1 MRTVSYFFF
10 FAKLLRSKP
19 KHTSR
24 EKRGRKRGRSIVV
37 YNREG
42 VSEGVAS
49 WFTIA
54 LAEIRTKR
62 ILKEKADSTQSIIEK
77 EHLKSISN
85 NFVFAIHAKPTL

>member
-1 MRTVSYFFF
+1 MRAVSYFFWQSYC
-10 FAKLLRSKP
+10 ARNPS
-19 KHTSR
+19 SR
-24 EKRGRKRGRSIVV
+24 AEI
-37 YNREG
+37 NEG

-54 LAEIRTKR
+54 LAEIRTRR

>member
-1 MRTVSYFFF
+1 MRAVSYFFLQSYCTRNPSTR
-10 FAKLLRSKP
+10 AAR
-19 KHTSR
+19 
-24 EKRGRKRGRSIVV
+24 
-37 YNREG
+37 NEG

-54 LAEIRTKR
+54 LAEIRTRR

>member
-1 MRTVSYFFF
+1 MRAVSYFFWQSYC
-10 FAKLLRSKP
+10 ARNPS
-19 KHTSR
+19 SR
-24 EKRGRKRGRSIVV
+24 AEINEGVS
-37 YNREG
+37 EG

-54 LAEIRTKR
+54 LAEIRTRR

>member
-1 MRTVSYFFF
+1 MKASSIFFF
-10 FAKLLRSKP
+10 FFLQSYCTRNPSTRA
-19 KHTSR
+19 
-24 EKRGRKRGRSIVV
+24 GI
-37 YNREG
+37 NEG

-54 LAEIRTKR
+54 LAEIRTRR

-77 EHLKSISN
+77 EHLKTISN

>member
-1 MRTVSYFFF
+1 MQAVSYFFLQSYCTRNPSTRA
-10 FAKLLRSKP
+10 AKKG
-19 KHTSR
+19 
-24 EKRGRKRGRSIVV
+24 GRKRGRSIVV